1 MKMNS
6 VDERKTAKEQRSLES
21 HLERGRQ
28 LHSAAVYTFCA
39 ILLKRI
45 QLPRPTREKPTKQAQ
60 PCLARG

>member
-1 MKMNS
+1 MKPNTLDQRENS
-6 VDERKTAKEQRSLES
+6 KEQGSLES

-39 ILLKRI
+39 LLLKRI
-45 QLPRPTREKPTKQAQ
+45 QLPKPTREKQAKQSQ